1 MIFLLIPIVI
11 LSEAKNLGNTK
22 YNRNYEYSQNENSKR
37 DISHYFYTQNENI

>member
-22 YNRNYEYSQNENSKR
+22 YNRKYEYSQNENILMCYKN
-37 DISHYFYTQNENI
+37 YFYTQNENR